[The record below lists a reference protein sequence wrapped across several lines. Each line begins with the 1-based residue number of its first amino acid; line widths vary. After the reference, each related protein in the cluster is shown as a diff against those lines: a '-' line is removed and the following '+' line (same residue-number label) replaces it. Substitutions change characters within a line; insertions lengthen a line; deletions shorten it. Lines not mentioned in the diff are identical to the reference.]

1 MNNMI
6 AERITELRKKKNMTQ
21 EDVARAIGVTNQA
34 VSKWEAG
41 INYPDVELI
50 PRIASL
56 FGVSVNYLFAGE
68 EETSG
73 VPADVMPELA
83 DDGNVRVF
91 VFKGKRL
98 LGKES
103 PARDEW
109 VNVNFEGDSIEVYG
123 NVNTDDL
130 TLRGGLTCHACLNCR
145 GVLIIEEG
153 NMNGPVACE
162 GDLLVK
168 NGNVNGSVDCGG
180 AAYITGDVGGYV
192 KSGGDADICGNVN
205 GHVDCRGDVNI
216 AGDVGERV
224 SAEGDAFIGGSVG
237 QNVSVGGDLGIGGN
251 VGGNVACGGDLSVN
265 GVVGGGLSA
274 EVDPTIGG
282 RENDK

>member
-83 DDGNVRVF
+83 DDGKVECLF
-91 VFKGKRL
+91 L
-98 LGKES
+98 KES
-103 PARDEW
+103 
-109 VNVNFEGDSIEVYG
+109 GSSG
-123 NVNTDDL
+123 
-130 TLRGGLTCHACLNCR
+130 
-145 GVLIIEEG
+145 
-153 NMNGPVACE
+153 
-162 GDLLVK
+162 K
-168 NGNVNGSVDCGG
+168 NLPLG
-180 AAYITGDVGGYV
+180 T
-192 KSGGDADICGNVN
+192 SG
-205 GHVDCRGDVNI
+205 
-216 AGDVGERV
+216 
-224 SAEGDAFIGGSVG
+224 
-237 QNVSVGGDLGIGGN
+237 
-251 VGGNVACGGDLSVN
+251 
-265 GVVGGGLSA
+265 
-274 EVDPTIGG
+274 
-282 RENDK
+282 

>member
-83 DDGNVRVF
+83 DDGKVRVF

-130 TLRGGLTCHACLNCR
+130 TLRGGLTCHGDLNCR
-145 GVLIIEEG
+145 GDLIIGEG

-162 GDLLVK
+162 GDVLVK
-168 NGNVNGSVDCGG
+168 NGNINGS
-180 AAYITGDVGGYV
+180 
-192 KSGGDADICGNVN
+192 
-205 GHVDCRGDVNI
+205 VDCRGDVNI
-216 AGDVGERV
+216 AGD
-224 SAEGDAFIGGSVG
+224 VG